1 MVHFFSYLSTYQ
13 LRSSST
19 PNFHSPTTDIHVQ
32 NAPSTR
38 VVSDSDT
45 LADEQRALIPQIS
58 QTLEAITSLIDA
70 TLQPSTD
77 TENNSLPW
85 IHGTT
90 PTDLHLGQLAP
101 LLDRVGRALIDVA
114 PHVRALGENHIR
126 NEEHLDSIT
135 IQPLFE
141 SSIDISSAENGFGG
155 DTMVNTGD
163 YNAIDY
169 IQAEVEEQQE
179 ERASNEHH
187 FSSNSD
193 LNLDEDDELY
203 NDDFREP
210 PLGDLQDRDVES
222 VTSMPPLM
230 PNEDVASSSNSS
242 DSNHEEA
249 NDSAIN
255 SASSLP
261 HFVVHNS
268 EISDD
273 SADGEIPLNLMNSD
287 SVSNLA
293 GLGEVHNDDI
303 QEDNLTPLLHDYSS
317 SNNEGV
323 PSCED
328 ALHHGDDTSTRVA
341 ETIELSGRY
350 VIDNAHDYDSD
361 NDSDY
366 LTDPDED
373 YTDDDNLSS
382 DCSNES
388 HLCRSVECHENL
400 PSVDDENSNLSN
412 YGSHLLPSLNDDEDT
427 NGHTGTHQHDIET
440 VNDDSKLAHLDS
452 FGADDLQGT
461 DDDRIDCNSSI
472 SSVDTTEIK
481 TVKTDA
487 IEEETGGELIGSQE
501 GVQRRGNEDQTIA
514 GSNSRSWA
522 NIFRFGS

>member
-1 MVHFFSYLSTYQ
+1 MHFFSYLSTVQ

-38 VVSDSDT
+38 VVNDSDI
-45 LADEQRALIPQIS
+45 LADEQRALVPQIS
-58 QTLEAITSLIDA
+58 QTLEAITSLIDT
-70 TLQPSTD
+70 TLQPSMG
-77 TENNSLPW
+77 TEHNSLPW

-126 NEEHLDSIT
+126 SEEHLDSVP

-141 SSIDISSAENGFGG
+141 SSTDISSAGNVFGG
-155 DTMVNTGD
+155 DAMVNTGD

-187 FSSNSD
+187 FSSNS
-193 LNLDEDDELY
+193 NLDEDEDGELY

-222 VTSMPPLM
+222 VTSMPPLI
-230 PNEDVASSSNSS
+230 PNENVASSSNSN

-249 NDSAIN
+249 NDPAID

-273 SADGEIPLNLMNSD
+273 SADGEIPSDLMNSD
-287 SVSNLA
+287 SVSNLT

-317 SNNEGV
+317 SNNEGF

-328 ALHHGDDTSTRVA
+328 ALRHGDDTSTRAV
-341 ETIELSGRY
+341 ETSELSGRY
-350 VIDNAHDYDSD
+350 VNDNAHDYDSD

-373 YTDDDNLSS
+373 YAEDDNLSG
-382 DCSNES
+382 DWSNES
-388 HLCRSVECHENL
+388 HLCRLVECHENL

-412 YGSHLLPSLNDDEDT
+412 YGSQLLPSFNDDEDASR
-427 NGHTGTHQHDIET
+427 HTGTHRHDNET
-440 VNDDSKLAHLDS
+440 VNDDSKLVHLDS
-452 FGADDLQGT
+452 FGAEDLQGT

-481 TVKTDA
+481 TVKADA
-487 IEEETGGELIGSQE
+487 IEEDTGEELIGSQE
-501 GVQRRGNEDQTIA
+501 DVQRRGNEDQTIA

-522 NIFRFGS
+522 NLFRFGS